1 MGVLLLVAGVMAA
14 AAAAVPAAMIATGL
28 LSTLRTPD
36 RLGAKSGGLL
46 ALAAYTGLAEVNM
59 EPLAG
64 HLADRAFDVLLAVLA
79 LGLFVALWRQ
89 DRPALHEVL
98 GHPVGWLLLLF
109 VAGFTFFPFSESP
122 FDTIL
127 RTPVAFALVGSAAI
141 LCRRHGFVPTLAAV
155 AVGATCLILAC
166 LAWEVVGPGTPPL
179 VYNGAILDSGFAGLA
194 RHQGLTASPNQFGR
208 VAATSLVVGALLIRH
223 RPWARFGWAV
233 QAIALAGLFYAQSR
247 TSIIMGVLFVLL
259 AHALGGRSRTVVA
272 AVVLVGTLTVW
283 MAASGIVGVDTVTR
297 KDAGTQE
304 ITTATGRTALWHVTF
319 GLIAERPLSGVGAF
333 ATSAALAPAVED
345 GRIAFKAD
353 DAHNVFLN
361 VVLSQGLLG
370 LGLLVA
376 FAVSVLRNAA
386 GRVGAAGAGILIAT
400 IGGQGMMETVI
411 WKPNATLIML
421 AVGAAALTP
430 WRPAQLSAEASTRP
444 RPGPAAATRS
454 SWPTMNLQAS
464 PQISSSPR

>member
-1 MGVLLLVAGVMAA
+1 MGLLLVLGVVVAA
-14 AAAAVPAAMIATGL
+14 VLAVPAAGVAVGL

-36 RLGAKSGGLL
+36 RLGTRSAGLL

-79 LGLFVALWRQ
+79 LGLFVVLWRQ

-109 VAGFTFFPFSESP
+109 AAGFTFFPFSESP

-155 AVGATCLILAC
+155 AVGATCLILVC

-179 VYNGAILDSGFAGLA
+179 IYNGAILDSGFAGLA
-194 RHQGLTASPNQFGR
+194 RHQGITASPNQFGR
-208 VAATSLVVGALLIRH
+208 VAATTLVIGALLVRY
-223 RPWARFGWAV
+223 RPWARFGWAA
-233 QAIALAGLFYAQSR
+233 QAVALVGLFFAQSR

-272 AVVLVGTLTVW
+272 AAILGATLTAW
-283 MAASGIVGVDTVTR
+283 MATSGIVGVDTVTR

-319 GLIAERPLSGVGAF
+319 GLIREQPLNGVGAF

-361 VVLSQGLLG
+361 VVLSQGVLG
-370 LGLLVA
+370 LGLLAA
-376 FAVSVLRNAA
+376 FAASSLRNAV

-421 AVGAAALTP
+421 AVGAAGLTP
-430 WRPAQLSAEASTRP
+430 WRSAAVTEADRQLPTLTGQNPARSIAPLSAR
-444 RPGPAAATRS
+444 
-454 SWPTMNLQAS
+454 
-464 PQISSSPR
+464 